1 MNVAGLEFQKRHVK
15 VEVAALTT
23 VFLESNGAFPEKL
36 QKVEIN
42 LLSYVLTIKLRRKY
56 YLVSIR

>member
-42 LLSYVLTIKLRRKY
+42 LLSCLNY
-56 YLVSIR
+56 